1 MRGRF
6 LVCPDPLPQPGAG
19 SSLAEL
25 DAMSLSAAEVSLEQS
40 TEDQLVERA
49 QLAVSSCRWVVGECA
64 ARWTERY
71 ARGRTDGDFAALVGL
86 TPDQIFQRRRVWE
99 TFHSVRDQYTDLKWS
114 HFYAALTW
122 DDSGD
127 CLQWA
132 EETKATVA
140 EMKAWRRAR
149 RGEDLE
155 QPAEEEGLSDLMGA
169 GAIQFVPDELSHVMD
184 PGPDYGTGRPSVR
197 IPGQMGEGVP
207 DRLAGVARE
216 VEGDAPYTPFRADAA
231 QVPGKTAKA
240 PAEPVTTDQLVKRMT
255 AQLERFAKVLTP
267 AFAKEFR
274 DLPTDL
280 QDRFMKAVSE
290 FSSRAGD
297 VM

>member
-1 MRGRF
+1 MNPSRRT
-6 LVCPDPLPQPGAG
+6 
-19 SSLAEL
+19 
-25 DAMSLSAAEVSLEQS
+25 MSVSAVEVSLEQS

-71 ARGRTDGDFAALVGL
+71 SRGRTDGDFAALVGL

-99 TFHSVRDQYTDLKWS
+99 TFHSIRDQYVDLKWS

-122 DDSGD
+122 DDSAE

-155 QPAEEEGLSDLMGA
+155 QPGEDPSMADLMGA
-169 GAIQFVPDELSHVMD
+169 GAIQFVPDELSHVTD
-184 PGPDYGTGRPSVR
+184 PGPDYGTGRQGVR

-216 VEGDAPYTPFRADAA
+216 VEGDAAYTPFRADAA
-231 QVPGKTAKA
+231 QVPGKTVKPA
-240 PAEPVTTDQLVKRMT
+240 AEPVTTEQLVRRMT
-255 AQLERFAKVLTP
+255 AQLERFSKVLSP
-267 AFAKEFR
+267 AFASEFR
-274 DLPTDL
+274 DLPTEV
-280 QDRFMKAVSE
+280 QDRFTKAVSD
-290 FSSRAGD
+290 FTGRAGD
-297 VM
+297 LM